1 METAMRFILL
11 YTDEDGYWIAD
22 VPSLPGCGSDGKT
35 REEALER
42 VKEAIQVYIEA
53 LEQDNLPVP
62 EEFPNLKLAT
72 VETVMG

>member
-1 METAMRFILL
+1 MRFVLL

-42 VKEAIQVYIEA
+42 VKEAIELY
-53 LEQDNLPVP
+53 LEDLP
-62 EEFPNLKLAT
+62 EELMELYQEFIKPELVT
-72 VETVMG
+72 VE

>member
-1 METAMRFILL
+1 MKRQVLL
-11 YTDEDGYWIAD
+11 SQDEEGFWIAE

-53 LEQDNLPVP
+53 LVEDGLSVP
-62 EEFPNLKLAT
+62 D
-72 VETVMG
+72 ETREVVTLEI